1 MQAIAAQSLRRRLG
15 LMLTVLVLVPPVC
28 GLGVS
33 RAFAQPAPKPILAPP
48 SLLWDN
54 AMLSARPALSQT
66 VTDFA
71 AITGGIV
78 FGMEPA
84 DANALLP
91 VPASGITW
99 TVLPPATEFQDDIR
113 YFWTRLEGASDLR
126 AGSTAC
132 VGASSYIVFLF
143 QARGLFR
150 ISYRLIPDAAC
161 PRPGDAAS
169 EIFGRY
175 VPITRSIALSVHYR
189 VGAMEVV
196 DITDPTAGYLTTVR
210 WQPRGK

>member
-1 MQAIAAQSLRRRLG
+1 MQAIAGRSLRRSLG
-15 LMLTVLVLVPPVC
+15 VILTALVPIVGGW
-28 GLGVS
+28 GLS
-33 RAFAQPAPKPILAPP
+33 RASAQPTPKPILAPP
-48 SLLWDN
+48 PLLWDN
-54 AMLSARPALSQT
+54 AMLSARPALGQT
-66 VTDFA
+66 VSDFA

-99 TVLPPATEFQDDIR
+99 TVLPPASEFQDDIR
-113 YFWTRLEGASDLR
+113 YFWTRLDGARDLR

-132 VGASSYIVFLF
+132 VGGSSYIVFLF

-161 PRPGDAAS
+161 PRPGDAAR

-175 VPITRSIALSVHYR
+175 VQITRSIAQSVHYR

>member
-1 MQAIAAQSLRRRLG
+1 MQAIAARSLRRGVGFILA
-15 LMLTVLVLVPPVC
+15 VLVPLA
-28 GLGVS
+28 GGWGTS
-33 RAFAQPAPKPILAPP
+33 RASAQQAAPKPILAPP
-48 SLLWDN
+48 PLLWDN

-66 VTDFA
+66 VSDFA

-78 FGMEPA
+78 FGLQPD

-91 VPASGITW
+91 APAAGITW
-99 TVLPPATEFQDDIR
+99 TVLPPASEFQDDIR
-113 YFWTRLEGASDLR
+113 YFWTRLEGARDLR
-126 AGSTAC
+126 ARSTAC
-132 VGASSYIVFLF
+132 VGGSSYIVFLF

-150 ISYRLIPDAAC
+150 ISYRLIPDASC

-169 EIFGRY
+169 QIFGSY
-175 VPITRSIALSVHYR
+175 VQITRSIAQSVHYR
-189 VGAMEVV
+189 VGAVEVV